1 MTKYSNLGY
10 LVNLSAKLMKYH
22 LSLQLEEMNFT
33 VQQWSVIKD
42 LQLLEDLGAPE
53 NDRMAV
59 SIAQRLDMDKPT
71 ISGIIKRLH
80 DKGFIKKNPHSSDKR
95 ATVLKLTSH
104 TRELLPQLEA
114 CSEQTIASATAGF
127 SNDEL
132 IQLTDFLSRM
142 TQNLKEEG

>member
-1 MTKYSNLGY
+1 MKHSNLGY
-10 LVNLSAKLMKYH
+10 LINLSAKLMKYH

-33 VQQWSVIKD
+33 VQQWSVIKY
-42 LQLLEDLGAPE
+42 LQLLEDLGSTE
-53 NDRMAV
+53 NERMAV

-80 DKGFIKKNPHSSDKR
+80 DKGFIEKHPHSSDKR

-114 CSEQTIASATAGF
+114 CSDQTIAAATAGF
-127 SNDEL
+127 SQDEL
-132 IQLTDFLSRM
+132 LQLTSFLLRM
-142 TQNLKEEG
+142 THNLKEEG